1 MLKQLSNII
10 EKHPLLIITIILLI
24 TIGFS
29 ILIPSI
35 NIRTNFYDFA
45 PDDEFVKATLRIGNY
60 FSQNYQVMYLYVEK
74 QQTESVITL
83 EALKEQNYIQKELK
97 KNPEIVDITG
107 ISTILNQICYLE
119 FGKVFEN
126 CTDEQITTALND
138 ILETQGTNNI
148 KILDTDDPNEN
159 IDYNRY
165 PILTK
170 GKSIDDIDIKNCY
183 IEFNDEIATFS
194 IEVYNLESLGKK
206 LKSPLPRTNVLE
218 WFIEFENLIKPD
230 ERLNVSYKIAAHF
243 EPKYPIWEVGNGL
256 LKNLKTIFGYAKERE
271 LFKVYKKEAYLW
283 IRPPQ
288 QDIFFPIQLKTG
300 DVNLN
305 LTNNQIEIKVTR
317 EELGNY
323 GIAPR
328 YGAFELPAKLTNFK
342 VGSRY
347 YQTPIFKL
355 KWSRIS
361 VNTSF
366 FIKKIEKIREKAL
379 LSNIIERLTKKLT
392 NLSWQDF
399 DKIFQ
404 LTGEYISLPDQ
415 IALKDFEKSWKTLDV
430 IPDKGFSKNLLYYRP
445 ILINDLQITTKGFL
459 SKDYEINKKPPNCM
473 IIVSVN
479 ITNDTQKLFKSIQ
492 KDLEKLDSEDNSV
505 KIQATGEVIIT
516 SEINKITINANLI
529 ISPIVFIIILL
540 VLIISFR
547 KFSYTFISI
556 SALIISLVWIFG
568 TMVILGLT
576 FNILA
581 VAVIPLIMGLGVDYS
596 VHTLH
601 NYRTEISRGKSP
613 KEAIKLSIIEIG
625 MAMFLSMIT
634 TVIAFMSF
642 LSASIPPVRDFGI
655 ILGIGILYTFIIS
668 ITYVAAFRY
677 LLDRK
682 KKKLNNKVNKTLKS
696 NVFMNKTAKIVL
708 RNQKKIIAFTILITI
723 ISAIGAS
730 QIKTGFDYYSFLPSE
745 NQSIK
750 LYEKIAT
757 DFPFS
762 SQDVEFILI
771 EGNVATVDALKGI
784 INTHEKIIDDKFIAK
799 KADGTAKIR
808 SIYSII
814 IEVANS
820 NKSIIKE
827 FNLSEKKFLP
837 KTNSDVKRLYDYLF
851 DDIAYGALSRTT
863 IHKSENGDYDALIIQ
878 VYVDVLSR
886 GATSGDLSKDL
897 KILTEEVN
905 ADLDYYGKDMKVIAT
920 GMYTITYRITRSLTD
935 SQFLSTSLCIVIS
948 LLILITIYRRISL
961 GFVTMLPVLIT
972 TLWILGTMYF
982 IGYTLNVLTITVT
995 SLTIGCGI
1003 DYAIHATERFR
1014 LIADKTGNIDAAVIE
1029 TISRTGVALLI
1040 AALTTAL
1047 GFIVLVIA
1055 PIPPQV
1061 QFGVITALTITYSFL
1076 LSVIVLPILLARW
1089 GKWSKKRKGYI
1100 ISPAPADKKYAKEIQ
1115 NFQDEL

>member
-1 MLKQLSNII
+1 MLKRLSNII
-10 EKHPLLIITIILLI
+10 EKYPLLIITIIILI

-35 NIRTNFYDFA
+35 IIKTNFYDFA
-45 PDDEFVKATLRIGNY
+45 PDDEVVKATVRIGNY

-74 QQTESVITL
+74 QQTESVITP

-97 KNPEIVDITG
+97 KNPEIVEITG
-107 ISTILNQICYLE
+107 ISTILNQICFLE
-119 FGKVFEN
+119 FGKAFEN
-126 CTDEQITTALND
+126 CTDEQITAALND
-138 ILETQGTNNI
+138 VLETQGINDI
-148 KILDTDDPNEN
+148 KILNTDDPNEK

-165 PILTK
+165 PRILK
-170 GKSIDDIDIKNCY
+170 GKSVDAIDIKNCY
-183 IEFNDEIATFS
+183 IKFNDEIATFS
-194 IEVYNLESLGKK
+194 MEVYNLESIEKK
-206 LKSPLPRTNVLE
+206 LKSPLPRTNVVE
-218 WFIEFENLIKPD
+218 WYVDFENLIKPD
-230 ERLNVSYKIAAHF
+230 ERLNVSYRIAAHI
-243 EPKYPIWEVGNGL
+243 EPKYPVWEVGKGL
-256 LKNLKTIFGYAKERE
+256 LQNLKTLINNAKERD

-283 IRPPQ
+283 VRPPQ
-288 QDIFFPIQLKTG
+288 QDIFFPIQLKTA
-300 DVNLN
+300 DVNFN

-317 EELGNY
+317 EELSNY

-342 VGSRY
+342 AGTRY
-347 YQTPIFKL
+347 YQTPFFKL
-355 KWSRIS
+355 PWSRIS

-366 FIKKIEKIREKAL
+366 FVEKIEKIKEKTAL
-379 LSNIIERLTKKLT
+379 RNIVERILRRFT

-399 DKIFQ
+399 DKLFEM
-404 LTGEYISLPDQ
+404 TGQFISLPDQ

-430 IPDKGFSKNLLYYRP
+430 SPDEGVSKSLLYYRP
-445 ILINDLQITTKGFL
+445 NLFNDLQVTAKGFL
-459 SKDYEINKKPPNCM
+459 SKDYEKNKKPPNCM

-479 ITNDTQKLFKSIQ
+479 ITKDTQKLFKSIQ
-492 KDLEKLDSEDNSV
+492 EELEKLDGEDSSV

-516 SEINKITINANLI
+516 SEINKITIDANLI
-529 ISPIVFIIILL
+529 ISPIIFIVILL

-547 KFSYTFISI
+547 KVSYTLISI

-568 TMVILGLT
+568 TMVLLRMT

-601 NYRTEISRGKSP
+601 NYRTEISRGKTP

-642 LSASIPPVRDFGI
+642 LSASIPPVRNFGI
-655 ILGIGILYTFIIS
+655 ILGIGIFYTFIIS
-668 ITYVAAFRY
+668 ITYVTAFRY

-682 KKKLNNKVNKTLKS
+682 KKKLNTKVKKNIKS

-708 RNQKKIIAFTILITI
+708 RHQKKIIVFTLLITI

-730 QIKTGFDYYSFLPSE
+730 QIKTGFDYYSFLPAE
-745 NQSIK
+745 NPSIK

-762 SQDVEFILI
+762 SQDVEFILV
-771 EGNVATVDALKGI
+771 EGNVATVDTLKGI
-784 INTHEKIIDDKFIAK
+784 MNTHEKIIDDNFIAK
-799 KADGTAKIR
+799 KADGTEKIR

-827 FNLSEKKFLP
+827 FNLSENFIP
-837 KTNSDVKRLYDYLF
+837 KTNSDVKHLYDYLYE
-851 DDIAYGALSRTT
+851 DIAYGALSGTT
-863 IHKSENGDYDALIIQ
+863 LHKSEDGDYDAVIVQ
-878 VYVDVLSR
+878 VYVDIISK
-886 GATSGDLSKDL
+886 GITSGDLSNNL
-897 KILTEEVN
+897 KMLTEEIN
-905 ADLDYYGKDMKVIAT
+905 ADLDYYGKDVKVIAT
-920 GMYTITYRITRSLTD
+920 GMYTITYRITKSLTD

-948 LLILITIYRRISL
+948 IIILIIVYRRISL

-972 TLWILGTMYF
+972 TIWILGTMYF

-1014 LIADKTGNIDAAVIE
+1014 LIADRTGNIDAAVIE

-1047 GFIVLVIA
+1047 GFIVLVFA

-1076 LSVIVLPILLARW
+1076 LSVLVLPIMLARW

-1100 ISPAPADKKYAKEIQ
+1100 ISPAPADERYIKEIQ
-1115 NFQDEL
+1115 NSHDDY